1 MLTKKTTNVISFRR
15 RKLEKKYRALIKNK
29 KYIFLFVG
37 IPILLSTVLSI
48 DKYFVVT
55 SLESKGMEYN
65 PYVYINTDYIA
76 NETQDNQYVDIKE
89 YYRHKQ
95 KVEDFFEEKKE
106 SICKY

>member
-1 MLTKKTTNVISFRR
+1 MFTKKTTNVISLRK
-15 RKLEKKYRALIKNK
+15 RKLEKKYRTLIKNK

-37 IPILLSTVLSI
+37 TPILLSAMLTI
-48 DKYFVVT
+48 DKYFVVK

-89 YYRHKQ
+89 YYRHKE
-95 KVEDFFEEKKE
+95 KVEDFFEEKKQA
-106 SICKY
+106 ICKY